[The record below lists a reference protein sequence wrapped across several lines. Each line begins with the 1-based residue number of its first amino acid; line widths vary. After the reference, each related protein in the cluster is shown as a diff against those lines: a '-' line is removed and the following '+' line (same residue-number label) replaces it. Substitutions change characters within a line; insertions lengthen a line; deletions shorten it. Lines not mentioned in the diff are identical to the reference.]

1 MLLCFALFLKQR
13 GILMFLPFLIPLFL
27 TPIFAHAE
35 NVPHVEHHDPMV
47 VDAQLSLPQLV
58 DLTLEKYPDSQWLN
72 ALENEVSAL
81 RQRGDS
87 WVAGASTASLRY
99 QEATSGTLHYADA
112 AVEIPLW
119 NLGQRDAN
127 QRISEKAQLDSAM
140 QSAMTKWRVAGLIR
154 AALWDISLQELRQAQ
169 AQTELTA
176 AEQLANDVKRRV
188 QAGDLAQTD
197 ELLVQTEVLKKRSA
211 LTLAEAEVMHARKRY
226 TSITQLTKVP
236 ANYQETLSNQKEI
249 EQTHPALQ
257 AVNSQI
263 ERKQAE
269 LDALQLVGSG
279 QTSVNVGINSDRPSN
294 HDERS
299 NNTESFNIGVNVPFG
314 GEAHLAPQ
322 VAALNVELNKLRA
335 QRDQLFRELEQ
346 NHHEAEHN
354 LQVNQA
360 ELSISN
366 ELKAVAEK
374 HLKMTQLSFSVGEI
388 DLIDLLKIQSQTQ
401 LAVLTAKERAVIVQ
415 RDFALYNQAVGLLP

>member
-1 MLLCFALFLKQR
+1 
-13 GILMFLPFLIPLFL
+13 MFLPLLIPFLL

-35 NVPHVEHHDPMV
+35 NLPHVEHHDPMI
-47 VDAQLSLPQLV
+47 VDAQLSLAKLV
-58 DLTLEKYPDSQWLN
+58 DLTLEKYPDMQWLN
-72 ALENEVSAL
+72 ALENEVAAL

-87 WVAGASTASLRY
+87 WTAGALTAGFRY
-99 QEATSGTLHYADA
+99 QEATSGTLHYLDGT
-112 AVEIPLW
+112 VQIPLW
-119 NLGQRDAN
+119 NLGQRDAT
-127 QRISEKAQLDSAM
+127 QRISEKAQFDSLM
-140 QSAMTKWRVAGLIR
+140 QVAATKWRIAGLIR
-154 AALWDISLQELRQAQ
+154 AALWNISLQELRQQQ
-169 AQTELTA
+169 AQIELTA
-176 AEQLANDVKRRV
+176 AEQLAADVKRRV

-226 TSITQLTKVP
+226 SSITQSTKVP
-236 ANYQETLSNQKEI
+236 ATYQETLTQQKEI

-257 AVNSQI
+257 AINSQL

-269 LDALQLVGSG
+269 LEALQLLGSG
-279 QTSVNVGINSDRPSN
+279 QSSVAVGVNSDRPSN
-294 HDERS
+294 ADPRS

-322 VAALNVELNKLRA
+322 KAALNVELNKLRA
-335 QRDQLFRELEQ
+335 ERDQLFRDLEQ

-354 LQVNQA
+354 LQINQA
-360 ELSISN
+360 ELVITN
-366 ELKAVAEK
+366 ELKTVAEK

-401 LAVLTAKERAVIVQ
+401 MAVLAAKERAIILQ
-415 RDFALYNQAVGLLP
+415 RDYAFYNQAVGVLP

>member
-1 MLLCFALFLKQR
+1 
-13 GILMFLPFLIPLFL
+13 MFLPFLIPLLF

-35 NVPHVEHHDPMV
+35 NFPRVEHHDPMV
-47 VDAQLSLPQLV
+47 VDSQLSLSQLV
-58 DLTLEKYPDSQWLN
+58 DLTLEKYPDTQWLN
-72 ALENEVSAL
+72 ALETEVSAL
-81 RQRGDS
+81 KQRGDS
-87 WVAGASTASLRY
+87 WVSGALTAGLRY
-99 QEATSGTLHYADA
+99 QEATSGTLHYFDGT
-112 AVEIPLW
+112 VEIPLW

-127 QRISEKAQLDSAM
+127 QRISEKAQFDSSM
-140 QSAMTKWRVAGLIR
+140 QVAATKWRVAGLIR

-176 AEQLANDVKRRV
+176 AGQLASDVKRRV

-197 ELLVQTEVLKKRSA
+197 ELLAQTEVLQKRSA
-211 LTLAEAEVMHARKRY
+211 FTLAEAEVMHARKRY

-236 ANYQETLSNQKEI
+236 ATYQETLSQQKEI
-249 EQTHPALQ
+249 EQNHPALQ

-269 LDALQLVGSG
+269 LDALQLTGSG
-279 QTSVNVGINSDRPSN
+279 QSSVAIGINSDRPSN

-322 VAALNVELNKLRA
+322 TAALNVELNKLRA
-335 QRDQLFRELEQ
+335 ARDQLYRELEQ
-346 NHHEAEHN
+346 AHHEAEHN

-360 ELSISN
+360 ELSIAN
-366 ELKAVAEK
+366 ELKTVAEK

-401 LAVLTAKERAVIVQ
+401 LAVLTAKERAIIVQ